1 MTPQTAGM
9 VARTHWGPLHALL
22 CMARRVKRWC
32 LNPYS
37 SVLRGLLFTA
47 KGCRYKTDACR
58 FVLPRKL
65 MSLPFRAQFHAN
77 VYEERERSLVR
88 EFIRADDR
96 VLELGACI
104 GVVAC
109 VTDKQLA
116 DTAATHVVVE
126 ANPFL
131 LPWLFRNR
139 RLNDARFVVEFCAIS
154 DGACATFNLN
164 DRIDRGNIQQPGGHS
179 VSVPCQTVEE
189 LERKHGAFNVLLMDI
204 QGAEID
210 VFKRAEDLL
219 SHYRLV
225 IVEWHES
232 ITGAQAIEKGKAILE
247 RYGFTL
253 SKQIGPVEA
262 WQRTIT

>member
-1 MTPQTAGM
+1 MSPQTAKISPL
-9 VARTHWGPLHALL
+9 THWAPLHGLRCAV
-22 CMARRVKRWC
+22 RRVKRWC
-32 LNPYS
+32 FNPYN
-37 SVLRGLLFTA
+37 SVLRGLIFTA

-65 MSLPFRAQFHAN
+65 MSLPFRAQFQAN

-109 VTDKQLA
+109 VTEKQLA
-116 DTAATHVVVE
+116 DTAAKHVVVE
-126 ANPFL
+126 ANPYL
-131 LPWLFRNR
+131 LPWVFKNR
-139 RLNDARFVVEFCAIS
+139 RLNNANFVVEFCAIAK
-154 DGACATFNLN
+154 GALAAFSLN
-164 DRIDRGNIQQPGGHS
+164 DRIDRGNLQEQSERS
-179 VSVPCQTVEE
+179 VSVPCRTVEE
-189 LERKHGAFNVLLMDI
+189 LERKHGTFNVLVMDI
-204 QGAEID
+204 QGAETE
-210 VFKRAEDLL
+210 VLKRAEELL

-232 ITGAQAIEKGKAILE
+232 ITGAQAIKEGKAVLE
-247 RYGFTL
+247 RRGLTL

-262 WQRTIT
+262 WEQTIL